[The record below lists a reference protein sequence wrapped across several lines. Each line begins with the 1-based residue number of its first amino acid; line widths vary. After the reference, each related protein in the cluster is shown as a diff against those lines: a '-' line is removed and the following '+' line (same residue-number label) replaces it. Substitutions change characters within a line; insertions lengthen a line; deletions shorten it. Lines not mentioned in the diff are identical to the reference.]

1 MALVHLLT
9 GGVIV
14 CFGVINTYS
23 ELPCSLCGIRWCQKR
38 LKIDCMVCK
47 VAEDEETVEHRAQ
60 PDAST
65 AVDHINSKCKAIP
78 LQAWTG
84 PEGSRLRFPDF
95 KTIGTCRR

>member
-23 ELPCSLCGIRWCQKR
+23 ELPCSLCGIRWCQKWM
-38 LKIDCMVCK
+38 KIDCMVCK
-47 VAEDEETVEHRAQ
+47 VAEDEERVEHRAQ

-65 AVDHINSKCKAIP
+65 AVDHINTFTAIVDLSRSNFSIARTP
-78 LQAWTG
+78 LFQLKSAM
-84 PEGSRLRFPDF
+84 
-95 KTIGTCRR
+95 